1 MTVALLVKEN
11 KQEKPGMSKGKESR
25 ALEEQRSSSVE
36 LDICRN
42 AEFSTF

>member
-11 KQEKPGMSKGKESR
+11 KQEKSGMSKGKELR
-25 ALEEQRSSSVE
+25 ALERQRGSSIE